1 MLQRAE
7 KGNTVWVHY
16 TGRLKDGTVF
26 DSSRTG
32 QEPLQFVIGTGTVIP
47 GFERAVIGMRV
58 GEKKT
63 VQIPPEQAYG
73 EYVEEFVKIV
83 PRSQLNVDFELR
95 EGMSLELHTDSGRVI
110 PITVTEV
117 TDTTVTLDANHPL
130 AGQTLFFEIEL
141 VAISQD
147 EKQGG

>member
-16 TGRLKDGTVF
+16 TGRLKDGTIF

-83 PRSQLNVDFELR
+83 PRSQLNVDFDLQ
-95 EGMSLELHTDSGRVI
+95 EGMSLELHTESGRVI

-147 EKQGG
+147 EK

>member
-16 TGRLKDGTVF
+16 TGRLKDGTIF

-83 PRSQLNVDFELR
+83 PRSQLNVDFDLR
-95 EGMSLELHTDSGRVI
+95 EGMSLELHTESGRVI

-147 EKQGG
+147 EQ

>member
-26 DSSRTG
+26 DSSRIG

-147 EKQGG
+147 EKQGD